1 MGKKYGAK
9 TVSKII
15 AVIDIGHQDGC
26 FFPEQDHPSVELMA
40 EEQRCASGRCPAPP

>member
-9 TVSKII
+9 TISKII
-15 AVIDIGHQDGC
+15 AVLDMVTKML

-40 EEQRCASGRCPAPP
+40 EEQRCASSRCPAPP